1 MPYSKTLRT
10 IALLLIAALA
20 ISGTVDRTSEDYA
33 RQGLNRALATFA
45 VARAL
50 NGVIS
55 VAKGTEVAVEP
66 GGVGVILAPG
76 EVLDPIH
83 DLIERFSGVMLIA
96 ASSLGLQMI
105 VLSIT
110 SWWGLTALLLG
121 ALFIWLALIWS
132 PRLIENTLFR
142 VGSRIALMLIFVR
155 FAVPLVIICTNFI
168 FGAFL
173 QTEQDSLTKDL
184 TATSLAIDAINTQL
198 EEATDPIDEPPAS
211 TPETPSAES
220 DRSGVVNFWEG
231 LANVG
236 SQIRQSAQDFST
248 AVADWYNSINLANKI
263 TEIQDRAAASIE
275 NIVRLIAIFVL
286 QTVIFPVG
294 FLWLFVELLKSATRQ
309 SISLFETRSTNLE
322 K

>member
-1 MPYSKTLRT
+1 MPFSKTLRSL
-10 IALLLIAALA
+10 ALLLIAGLA

-76 EVLDPIH
+76 QVLDPIH

-110 SWWGLTALLLG
+110 SWWVLTALLLV
-121 ALFIWLALIWS
+121 ALLIWIASIWS
-132 PRLIENTLFR
+132 PKLAANNVFRLA
-142 VGSRIALMLIFVR
+142 GRIALVLIFVR
-155 FAVPLVIICTNFI
+155 FAIPLVIICTNFI

-173 QTEQDSLTKDL
+173 QTEQDSLTSDL

-198 EEATDPIDEPPAS
+198 EEAADPIDAQPA
-211 TPETPSAES
+211 TAPSAPATEPA
-220 DRSGVVNFWEG
+220 RSEAAGFWEG

-236 SQIRQSAQDFST
+236 SQIRQSAQELSA
-248 AVADWYNSINLANKI
+248 AVSDWYGSINLANKI
-263 TEIQDRAAASIE
+263 TEIQERAAASIE

-309 SISLFETRSTNLE
+309 SISLIETRNT
-322 K
+322 